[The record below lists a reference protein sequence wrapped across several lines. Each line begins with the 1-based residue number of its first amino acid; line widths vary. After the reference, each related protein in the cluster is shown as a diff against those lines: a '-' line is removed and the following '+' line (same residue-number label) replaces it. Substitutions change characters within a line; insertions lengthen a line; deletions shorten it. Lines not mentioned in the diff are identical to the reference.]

1 MVKSGKGSRLYL
13 LTGLVIGYVL
23 AYIAS
28 CTVLPLEYY
37 DINPA
42 SLHHDLKMDYFV
54 LIADAFA
61 SNEDI
66 GRAAARINALLD
78 NPDMNDLRV
87 LQFEIESDD
96 RYIESGEAVRSLVNH
111 MDVFLQAIG
120 GSAVP
125 AETPA
130 PGPDAPA
137 EFIPTAVPDEDP
149 FSSHPDGEARS
160 FYG

>member
-54 LIADAFA
+54 LIADAFCV
-61 SNEDI
+61 ERRYRPR
-66 GRAAARINALLD
+66 GRADQRA
-78 NPDMNDLRV
+78 
-87 LQFEIESDD
+87 
-96 RYIESGEAVRSLVNH
+96 SGQSGYERSAHFAV
-111 MDVFLQAIG
+111 
-120 GSAVP
+120 
-125 AETPA
+125 
-130 PGPDAPA
+130 
-137 EFIPTAVPDEDP
+137 
-149 FSSHPDGEARS
+149 
-160 FYG
+160 

>member
-87 LQFEIESDD
+87 LQFEIESEIVISSPA
-96 RYIESGEAVRSLVNH
+96 R
-111 MDVFLQAIG
+111 Q
-120 GSAVP
+120 SAVLSTIWTYFFRRSAAERRRPRRLKPFRPRFRTKTRSARFP
-125 AETPA
+125 AA
-130 PGPDAPA
+130 KLVRFPGRKITM
-137 EFIPTAVPDEDP
+137 EKV
-149 FSSHPDGEARS
+149 
-160 FYG
+160 